1 MTTMASAHRS
11 TARPRRHPWLAAG
24 CAALVALVAA
34 SAQAADENYLKGKT
48 LTIVVGYSPGG
59 GYDRYTRTLG
69 AHIKNHLPGKP
80 TVVVQNM
87 PGASSIRAANFIYS
101 KAPRDGTVIGVISSS
116 ATFSPLLGK
125 KASKFKPD
133 GFTWIGN
140 MDQSTGTCSVWHT
153 WGIKSFRDLLKRDV
167 VFGASGP
174 NGFDSEYARAVN
186 KLLGTRIR
194 VIHGYNGSSSVM
206 LAVQRKEVMGYC
218 GFTLGSLKSVWHQD
232 FTSGHLI
239 PLIQFAK
246 KAPELKG
253 VPHVVDLAG
262 AKDNKDVFKLIFY
275 RDVMGRPVAAPPKL
289 PADRTKVLRAAF
301 MATVKDPAFLE
312 EAKRRHMQL
321 SPRPGKD
328 VEAFVR
334 DMMAIPP
341 EAVAKAREALAIG
354 KVEKAKLRTMEATIA
369 KVSAKRIE
377 LKDAKGKLTRLKVHR
392 KRTAVLIGNKKAK
405 AKALKAGMACTV
417 RYLGAGDF
425 AKTLACK

>member
-1 MTTMASAHRS
+1 MSRHR
-11 TARPRRHPWLAAG
+11 ARQFWLAAG
-24 CAALVALVAA
+24 CAVLAPLVAA
-34 SAQAADENYLKGKT
+34 PAQAADDYLKGKT
-48 LTIVVGYSPGG
+48 LTVVVGYAPGG
-59 GYDRYTRTLG
+59 GYDRYTRTLA

-101 KAPRDGTVIGVISSS
+101 KAPRDGSLIGVFASS

-125 KASKFKPD
+125 KASKFTPD

-140 MDQSTGTCSVWHT
+140 MDQQTGTCSVWHT
-153 WGIKSFRDLLKRDV
+153 SGIKSYRDLLKRDV
-167 VFGASGP
+167 IFGASGP

-206 LAVQRKEVMGYC
+206 LAVQRGEVMGYC
-218 GFTLGSLKSVWHQD
+218 GFTLGSLKSVWRQD
-232 FTSGHLI
+232 FTAGRLVPI
-239 PLIQFAK
+239 MQFAWK
-246 KAPELKG
+246 SPELKD

-262 AKDNKDVFKLIFY
+262 SAENKDVFKLVFN
-275 RDVMGRPVAAPPKL
+275 RDVIGRPVAAPPKL

-301 MATVKDPAFLE
+301 MATMKDPAFIE

-321 SPRPGKD
+321 QPRSGEETEKLIR
-328 VEAFVR
+328 EF
-334 DMMAIPP
+334 MAIPP
-341 EAVAKAREALAIG
+341 AAMAKAQETLAIG
-354 KVEKAKLRTMEATIA
+354 KIENAKLQTAEAKIS
-369 KVSAKRIE
+369 KVSAKQIE
-377 LKDAKGKLTRLKVHR
+377 LTDAKGKTLKLRLHGR
-392 KRTAVLIGNKKAK
+392 RTAVLIGDKKAK
-405 AKALKAGMACTV
+405 VKALKTGMTCTA